1 MKTIP
6 RSCHRC
12 LLFLLV
18 KLDNQVKKKNR
29 EVIPEWDVLVSATQE
44 ASAEAAAMQDAE
56 GGDRCRRAIG

>member
-1 MKTIP
+1 
-6 RSCHRC
+6 
-12 LLFLLV
+12 V